1 MKPVRFT
8 LLLITLAVL
17 LVLSATG
24 SALSGAVRIPLE
36 ALPELL
42 MPAAQ
47 PDPSAA
53 QAMPAPNPQLTLWR
67 GVLLDIRLPRIALGL
82 LVGGALA
89 VAGAVMQALFRNPL
103 AEPGLVGVSVGG
115 AVGAVGAIVLG

>member
-47 PDPSAA
+47 PDILESG
-53 QAMPAPNPQLTLWR
+53 QSGYGR
-67 GVLLDIRLPRIALGL
+67 SDRLPGL
-82 LVGGALA
+82 LPAGGSCI
-89 VAGAVMQALFRNPL
+89 Q
-103 AEPGLVGVSVGG
+103 GLPPT
-115 AVGAVGAIVLG
+115 

>member
-42 MPAAQ
+42 KPAAQ
-47 PDPSAA
+47 PDILESG
-53 QAMPAPNPQLTLWR
+53 QSGYGR
-67 GVLLDIRLPRIALGL
+67 SDRLPGLCRQAVPAFRAYLLHEFIA
-82 LVGGALA
+82 ANTP
-89 VAGAVMQALFRNPL
+89 QEPL
-103 AEPGLVGVSVGG
+103 NL
-115 AVGAVGAIVLG
+115 

>member
-1 MKPVRFT
+1 MKPARFT

-42 MPAAQ
+42 MPA
-47 PDPSAA
+47 
-53 QAMPAPNPQLTLWR
+53 PNSQLSLWR
-67 GVLLDIRLPRIALGL
+67 GVLFDIRLPRIALGL
-82 LVGGALA
+82 AMPCWA
-89 VAGAVMQALFRNPL
+89 CSPTWPRMTSCAA
-103 AEPGLVGVSVGG
+103 
-115 AVGAVGAIVLG
+115 

>member
-53 QAMPAPNPQLTLWR
+53 QAMPAPSSPSGAAYCSTSACPALRWACWWEARWPWR
-67 GVLLDIRLPRIALGL
+67 ER
-82 LVGGALA
+82 
-89 VAGAVMQALFRNPL
+89 
-103 AEPGLVGVSVGG
+103 
-115 AVGAVGAIVLG
+115 

>member
-47 PDPSAA
+47 PDI
-53 QAMPAPNPQLTLWR
+53 L
-67 GVLLDIRLPRIALGL
+67 
-82 LVGGALA
+82 
-89 VAGAVMQALFRNPL
+89 
-103 AEPGLVGVSVGG
+103 EPGQSGYGRSDRQPGHCRQ
-115 AVGAVGAIVLG
+115 AVPAFRACPPT

>member
-67 GVLLDIRLPRIALGL
+67 GVLLNIRLPRIALGL
-82 LVGGALA
+82 AMPCWA
-89 VAGAVMQALFRNPL
+89 CSPTWPRTTSCAA
-103 AEPGLVGVSVGG
+103 
-115 AVGAVGAIVLG
+115 

>member
-47 PDPSAA
+47 PDILEPGQSGYGRSDRLPGLCR
-53 QAMPAPNPQLTLWR
+53 QAVLHSGPAPYMNSLLRTRHKRPEICNSHFQSLT
-67 GVLLDIRLPRIALGL
+67 I
-82 LVGGALA
+82 
-89 VAGAVMQALFRNPL
+89 
-103 AEPGLVGVSVGG
+103 
-115 AVGAVGAIVLG
+115 

>member
-47 PDPSAA
+47 PDILESG
-53 QAMPAPNPQLTLWR
+53 QSGYGR
-67 GVLLDIRLPRIALGL
+67 SDRLPGL
-82 LVGGALA
+82 CRQA
-89 VAGAVMQALFRNPL
+89 VPAFRACP
-103 AEPGLVGVSVGG
+103 PT
-115 AVGAVGAIVLG
+115 

>member
-47 PDPSAA
+47 PDILEPGQSGYG
-53 QAMPAPNPQLTLWR
+53 R
-67 GVLLDIRLPRIALGL
+67 SDRLPGL
-82 LVGGALA
+82 CQIGRAHV
-89 VAGAVMQALFRNPL
+89 
-103 AEPGLVGVSVGG
+103 
-115 AVGAVGAIVLG
+115 